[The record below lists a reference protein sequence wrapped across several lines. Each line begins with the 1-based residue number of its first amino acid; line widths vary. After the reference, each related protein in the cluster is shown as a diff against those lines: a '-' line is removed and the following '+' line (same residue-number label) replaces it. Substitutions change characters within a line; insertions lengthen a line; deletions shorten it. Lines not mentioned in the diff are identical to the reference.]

1 MLNNAKEAEKMETER
16 VELLLDETE
25 KKTIDTYLSARGFKT
40 DTDWEHK
47 IKVILFLI
55 DGK

>member
-1 MLNNAKEAEKMETER
+1 METER
-16 VELLLDETE
+16 VEILLDETE

-47 IKVILFLI
+47 LKVILFLI